1 MRLIHPVIYSFSL
14 STCIPGHTLGLETG
28 LERLRRVDKYTIG
41 YLVLSIPSLH
51 LIMYKRER
59 ERERERESVQAGS
72 VQYYVNTE
80 QPLLPQ

>member
-41 YLVLSIPSLH
+41 YLVLSIPSFDNVQ
-51 LIMYKRER
+51 
-59 ERERERESVQAGS
+59 ERERESVQAGS

-80 QPLLPQ
+80 QPVLPQ

>member
-41 YLVLSIPSLH
+41 YLVLSIPSFDNVQE
-51 LIMYKRER
+51 RER
-59 ERERERESVQAGS
+59 ERERERECTGWQCTVLC
-72 VQYYVNTE
+72 E
-80 QPLLPQ
+80 H